1 MPDFKRTTL
10 FGKLNSLAFKA
21 ADSAMTFC
29 KMRGNPSFE
38 LVHWLHAIVQQPQGD
53 MAILL
58 KHYGL
63 DSSKLAAD
71 FTTALDKLPRGA
83 SGISDFSIHFDEA
96 IKQAWTYATLLYGD
110 SQVRTGPRAARHDED
125 GTAPEHPPADF
136 ARVCEG
142 EGGRPD
148 R

>member
-38 LVHWLHAIVQQPQGD
+38 LVHWLHAMIQQPQSD
-53 MAILL
+53 MTLLL
-58 KHYGL
+58 KHYGV
-63 DSSKLAAD
+63 DASKLSAD

-96 IKQAWTYATLLYGD
+96 IKQAWTYATLLYGE
-110 SQVRTGPRAARHDED
+110 SQVRTGHVLLAMMKTAQQIGRAH
-125 GTAPEHPPADF
+125 
-136 ARVCEG
+136 V
-142 EGGRPD
+142 
-148 R
+148 